1 MRKIS
6 VEGLQC
12 TQAVMAV
19 LREMVSM
26 NDGAEIHISY
36 EEPNARRAIMA
47 MVKRRNYTLIN
58 EEEKLIIRLSNYLG
72 NQMFM
77 FAAGY
82 ATSKLMNRKI
92 YIYTSKK

>member
-26 NDGAEIHISY
+26 NDGEEIHISY
-36 EEPNARRAIMA
+36 EEPNARRDIMA
-47 MVKRRNYTLIN
+47 MVKRRDYNLISD
-58 EEEKLIIRLSNYLG
+58 ED
-72 NQMFM
+72 
-77 FAAGY
+77 
-82 ATSKLMNRKI
+82 KI
-92 YIYTSKK
+92 MILAK